1 MKNKMN
7 HIVVVG
13 SLNMDL
19 VVRVPHMPIP
29 GETVLGNDFQNIP
42 GGKGANQAV
51 GAARMGA
58 RVTMIGKVGNDEFG
72 KALTKNL
79 ANEGV
84 GISHISVDEKEA
96 TGIAMITLDQNGQN
110 SIVVASGANMA
121 LKPEDIRT
129 AWKKISDI
137 DVLVMPLEVSLEC
150 VEEAVRLATESSV
163 KVILN
168 PAPAQKLSDDLLKK
182 VDVLV
187 PNESETSLLTGL
199 AVESIEDAKIA
210 AKSLL
215 EKGAG
220 AIVLTLGSRGA
231 LLISENQPAIIST
244 PYKVNVVDTTAAGDS
259 FVAALSVV
267 IVEGLPLENALR
279 QATAAGAL
287 AVTKMGA
294 QPCMPTK
301 KEVNELMEEQRGE

>member
-1 MKNKMN
+1 MN

-29 GETVLGNDFQNIP
+29 GETVLGKEFQNIP

-58 RVTMIGKVGNDEFG
+58 QVTMIGKVGNDEFG

-79 ANEGV
+79 TNEGV
-84 GISHISVDEKEA
+84 DISHVSVDEKEA

-137 DVLVMPLEVSLEC
+137 DVLVMPLEVSLVC
-150 VEEAVRLATESSV
+150 VEEAVRLASKSSV
-163 KVILN
+163 KIILN

-199 AVESIEDAKIA
+199 AVETIEDAKVA
-210 AKSLL
+210 AKNLL
-215 EKGAG
+215 EKGTG
-220 AIVLTLGSRGA
+220 AVVLTLGSRGA
-231 LLISENQPAIIST
+231 LLIDENQPAIIST

-259 FVAALSVV
+259 FVAALSVG
-267 IVEGLPLENALR
+267 IAERLPLESALR

-301 KEVNELMEEQRGE
+301 KEVNELMDEQRGEQ

>member
-96 TGIAMITLDQNGQN
+96 TGIAMITLDQSGQN

-215 EKGAG
+215 EKGIG

-259 FVAALSVV
+259 FVAALSVG

>member
-1 MKNKMN
+1 
-7 HIVVVG
+7 
-13 SLNMDL
+13 
-19 VVRVPHMPIP
+19 
-29 GETVLGNDFQNIP
+29 
-42 GGKGANQAV
+42 
-51 GAARMGA
+51 MGA

-215 EKGAG
+215 EKGIG

-259 FVAALSVV
+259 FVAALSVG

>member
-1 MKNKMN
+1 M
-7 HIVVVG
+7 
-13 SLNMDL
+13 
-19 VVRVPHMPIP
+19 
-29 GETVLGNDFQNIP
+29 
-42 GGKGANQAV
+42 
-51 GAARMGA
+51 
-58 RVTMIGKVGNDEFG
+58 
-72 KALTKNL
+72 
-79 ANEGV
+79 
-84 GISHISVDEKEA
+84 
-96 TGIAMITLDQNGQN
+96 
-110 SIVVASGANMA
+110 
-121 LKPEDIRT
+121 
-129 AWKKISDI
+129 
-137 DVLVMPLEVSLEC
+137 
-150 VEEAVRLATESSV
+150 
-163 KVILN
+163 
-168 PAPAQKLSDDLLKK
+168 
-182 VDVLV
+182 

-259 FVAALSVV
+259 FVAALSVGV
-267 IVEGLPLENALR
+267 VEGLPLENALR